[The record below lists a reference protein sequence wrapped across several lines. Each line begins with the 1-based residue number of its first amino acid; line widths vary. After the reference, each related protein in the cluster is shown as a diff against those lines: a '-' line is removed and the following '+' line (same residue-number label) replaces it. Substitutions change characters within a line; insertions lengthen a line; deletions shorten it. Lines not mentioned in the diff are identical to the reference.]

1 MASASIGQ
9 LKLNFLSLKVNLGN
23 SFSVWKESECG
34 MQVWMEII
42 LEGGGANGD
51 GGRGSRFISCSPSPW
66 CRRRPR
72 FPARP
77 SRSCPALGPG
87 EQLWPAPVSSYNEKF
102 RQCHQLLIAKV
113 FLLPYLALTLVRTAR
128 WCSLELSFICMNMQV
143 HAIYCVWIHFSY
155 LLIPGEREEKP
166 FGLSWNGTQVLLL
179 YKRPLCMLDHSSM
192 QKLSTEGDELAILEF
207 VNGH

>member
-1 MASASIGQ
+1 M
-9 LKLNFLSLKVNLGN
+9 L
-23 SFSVWKESECG
+23 
-34 MQVWMEII
+34 VWMEII

-102 RQCHQLLIAKV
+102 RQCHQLLIANFFASIPLTYTSSPRLMAQLGIIFYLHGYASSCNLLCLDPFFLPPYTRWERRKTIWSELEWNPGPLALQATALHARPFFHAKV
-113 FLLPYLALTLVRTAR
+113 VDWRWWVGNSWICQRTLNWFKKFLL
-128 WCSLELSFICMNMQV
+128 EN
-143 HAIYCVWIHFSY
+143 
-155 LLIPGEREEKP
+155 
-166 FGLSWNGTQVLLL
+166 N
-179 YKRPLCMLDHSSM
+179 
-192 QKLSTEGDELAILEF
+192 
-207 VNGH
+207 